1 MRKMKMLYLKYGYV
15 LMLNLYPR
23 EILMFLMVLNKR
35 ILRLLLIDGLDLLDS
50 LDPMDSRYARGLD

>member
-35 ILRLLLIDGLDLLDS
+35 KLRLLLIDGLDLLNS